1 MANLQSTGS
10 TRRRLFCASVSLA
23 ALAPR
28 VWAQEYPVKPIRLII
43 PFPGG
48 FTDTLA
54 RLVGTKMG
62 ESLGQAVVVEQKPG
76 ASGQIAASEVLR
88 APADGHTLFM
98 IHIGTHAINPHLFA
112 KLSYDPE
119 KDFIPITEL
128 ARVPNLLVASP
139 TLAVQNVS
147 ELVALAKSKPQAL
160 FFASPGNGSSG
171 HLAGELFKSLAGVQV
186 IHVPY
191 KGAAESVQDLVSGR
205 VHFMFDSLAQGGAL
219 AKAGKVRALAV
230 TSAAR
235 HSAFPDYPTMV
246 ESGFPGWETGPWFGL
261 AVRQGTPPAVVQRI
275 HTEAVKALNSPEV
288 RDRLVGLGSTPVGD
302 TPEHFATTI
311 RSESERWR
319 KMIRT
324 LDLKAE

>member
-1 MANLQSTGS
+1 M
-10 TRRRLFCASVSLA
+10 LFRS
-23 ALAPR
+23 
-28 VWAQEYPVKPIRLII
+28 
-43 PFPGG
+43 
-48 FTDTLA
+48 
-54 RLVGTKMG
+54 
-62 ESLGQAVVVEQKPG
+62 
-76 ASGQIAASEVLR
+76 
-88 APADGHTLFM
+88 
-98 IHIGTHAINPHLFA
+98 
-112 KLSYDPE
+112 
-119 KDFIPITEL
+119 
-128 ARVPNLLVASP
+128 SP

-186 IHVPY
+186 VHVPY
-191 KGAAESVQDLVSGR
+191 KGAAESVQDLISGR

-219 AKAGKVRALAV
+219 AKAGKLRALAV

-235 HSAFPDYPTMV
+235 HNAFPEYPTMA

-275 HTEAVKALNSPEV
+275 HTEAVKALSSPEV

-302 TPEHFATTI
+302 TPEHFAATI
-311 RSESERWR
+311 RTESERWR
-319 KMIRT
+319 KMIRA